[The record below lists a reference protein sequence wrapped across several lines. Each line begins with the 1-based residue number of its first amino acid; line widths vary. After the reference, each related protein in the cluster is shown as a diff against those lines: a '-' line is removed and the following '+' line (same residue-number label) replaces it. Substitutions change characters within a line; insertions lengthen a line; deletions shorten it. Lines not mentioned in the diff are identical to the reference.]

1 MKLPPPLRELS
12 PRMWQSS
19 LLALVL
25 VRLAMSV
32 LLLFDIPKLPSHEGW
47 YFRHGGDATLYAELA
62 GGIVSGHP
70 KPTTVG
76 AGLPLL
82 MAGLSRMTGGE
93 TYYDFLPWL
102 VPMNGFLL
110 AGLSVWIVAQ
120 TAFYLTGSRHQALL
134 AAVLWVISGYVL
146 WLGLGLH
153 PDAENLRDAYLPRQ
167 MWTNGL
173 TDPPSLFLAMLGIA
187 LAVWA
192 YSRQSKYAWVGYA
205 LSGVCF
211 GLGCV
216 FRIHVLPIAA
226 VVVAALFWTRQWRAA
241 LWVIAGMLIGFAP
254 QFWHNTVTNRHP
266 LNTPYLDG
274 WIYFNPDNIAGR
286 IRDGWRIIGP
296 NHEFAFRLNGAPFSP
311 WFLRDSIVVV
321 TRGNWAVAVAEFA
334 IAAFVLYAFVRCW
347 QQRGSFAALV
357 MFGAPAASLA
367 LHVST
372 FVFVGDPIRFSLPAI
387 SVGIPAIVWVADTAS
402 AVTQTLV
409 GKLRLRR
416 VPAES

>member
-1 MKLPPPLRELS
+1 
-12 PRMWQSS
+12 MWQSS

-32 LLLFDIPKLPSHEGW
+32 LMLFDIPKLPSHEGW
-47 YFRHGGDATLYAELA
+47 YFRHGGDATLYVELA
-62 GGIVSGHP
+62 GDIVSGHP
-70 KPTTVG
+70 KWTTVG

-93 TYYDFLPWL
+93 TYYDFLSWL

-153 PDAENLRDAYLPRQ
+153 ADAENLRDAYLPRQ
-167 MWTNGL
+167 MWMNGL

-216 FRIHVLPIAA
+216 FRIHTLTIAGA
-226 VVVAALFWTRQWRAA
+226 VFIALMWNRQWRGVAFIAA
-241 LWVIAGMLIGFAP
+241 GLVIGFAP
-254 QFWHNTVTNRHP
+254 QLWYNAVTSP
-266 LNTPYLDG
+266 SVLNTPYLSG
-274 WIYFNPDNIAGR
+274 WLGFTREGQFYFRWNVMPI
-286 IRDGWRIIGP
+286 
-296 NHEFAFRLNGAPFSP
+296 SP
-311 WFLRDSIVVV
+311 GFLWDSLVVL
-321 TRGNWAVAVAEFA
+321 TQGNWAMAVVEFA
-334 IAAFVLYAFVRCW
+334 LVGFVLYAFVRCW

-367 LHVST
+367 LHIST
-372 FVFVGDPIRFSLPAI
+372 FVFAGDPIRFSLPAI
-387 SVGIPAIVWVADTAS
+387 SVGFPAIAWVADTAL

-409 GKLRLRR
+409 GKLQLRR
-416 VPAES
+416 ASAES